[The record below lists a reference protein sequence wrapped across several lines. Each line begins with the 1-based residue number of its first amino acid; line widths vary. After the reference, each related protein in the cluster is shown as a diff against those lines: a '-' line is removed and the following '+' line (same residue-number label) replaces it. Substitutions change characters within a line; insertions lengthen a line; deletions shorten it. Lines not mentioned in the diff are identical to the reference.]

1 MTKGCSDPPP
11 SANMTVIITALDETD
26 SLRETIEVLMADN
39 DDDIAEIIVA
49 IAPRTTGS
57 CRAVIAEMAAHYPGV
72 VRWHEQAT
80 LPGVGGAIRE
90 CLELARGEWT
100 IVMSADLETPPT
112 TVKAMLARMRQ
123 GDADIVATSRWASSG
138 GFGDYSRVKFV
149 CNWGFNLLFST
160 LYRTSLT
167 DMTYGFRLFQTA
179 ELRRFVWRETGFA
192 FFFETTVKPLRGG
205 CRIVEIPVQW
215 RRRQEGV
222 SHFGL
227 REYLNYIRIGIIT
240 RFQAKRHF
248 QRDNA

>member
-1 MTKGCSDPPP
+1 MP
-11 SANMTVIITALDETD
+11 SPNVTVIVSALDETD
-26 SLRETIEVLMADN
+26 SLRETIDTLMADN
-39 DDDIAEIIVA
+39 GDDILEIMVA

-57 CRAVIAEMAAHYPGV
+57 CRAVIAEMATHYPGL
-72 VRWHEQAT
+72 VRSHEQVN

-90 CLELARGEWT
+90 CLELARGEW
-100 IVMSADLETPPT
+100 IIMMAADLETPPPM
-112 TVKAMLARMRQ
+112 VKTMLATMRH
-123 GDADIVATSRWASSG
+123 GNTDIVAASRWHTSG
-138 GFGDYSRVKFV
+138 GFGDYSRVKFI

-167 DMTYGFRLFQTA
+167 DMTYGFRLFHATV
-179 ELRRFVWRETGFA
+179 LRRFVWQETGFA

-222 SHFGL
+222 SHFRL
-227 REYLNYIRIGIIT
+227 REYLHYIRIGIIT

-248 QRDNA
+248 QRNNA